1 MIGLDTNVLVRY
13 IVQDDP
19 IQSGIATT
27 FIETYC
33 TAKTP
38 AFICNIV
45 LVELVWVLERGYGY
59 DKKSIIAVLKQ
70 IVATTELKVEA
81 SGLVWQAILAY
92 QDGNAGFADCLL
104 VAINQQ
110 HACNTTFTFDKNAA
124 KNAGFELLLSSES

>member
-59 DKKSIIAVLKQ
+59 DKKSIITVLKQ
-70 IVATTELKVEA
+70 ISATTELKVETPA
-81 SGLVWQAILAY
+81 LVWQAILGY

-104 VAINQQ
+104 VAINRQ
-110 HACNTTFTFDKNAA
+110 HECDTTYTFDKNAA
-124 KNAGFELLLSSES
+124 KNTGFKLLLPPEN